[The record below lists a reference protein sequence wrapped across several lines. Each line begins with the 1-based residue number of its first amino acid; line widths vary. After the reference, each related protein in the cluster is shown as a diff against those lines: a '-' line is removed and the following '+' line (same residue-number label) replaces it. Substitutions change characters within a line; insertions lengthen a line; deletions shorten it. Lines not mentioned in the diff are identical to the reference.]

1 MRWPAVSA
9 GARSMIGLLLGLI
22 DPISRIAGKIADAK
36 TAQANAQTD
45 REKIAADERV
55 KALEARKSVMMAEAG
70 GRVNQFMRAAMAL
83 GPMLYLN
90 KIFIWDKVLGGL
102 TGGRTDPID
111 ANLWNV
117 IIAVVG
123 FYFLYDIAARLRR

>member
-1 MRWPAVSA
+1 
-9 GARSMIGLLLGLI
+9 MIGLLLGLI

>member
-1 MRWPAVSA
+1 
-9 GARSMIGLLLGLI
+9 MIGLLLGLI

-36 TAQANAQTD
+36 VAQANAQTD

-55 KALEARKSVMMAEAG
+55 RALESKRDVMMAEKG
-70 GRVNQFMRAAMAL
+70 SPVNAFMRAALAV

-117 IIAVVG
+117 IIAVIG
-123 FYFLYDIAARLRR
+123 FYFLYDMAARWKR

>member
-1 MRWPAVSA
+1 VGGQGEGVRVV
-9 GARSMIGLLLGLI
+9 IGLLLGLV

-55 KALEARKSVMMAEAG
+55 KALEARKSVMLAESG
-70 GRVNQFMRAAMAL
+70 GRVNQFMRAALAL

-102 TGGRTDPID
+102 TAGRTDAID

-123 FYFLYDIAARLRR
+123 FYFLYDIAARLKR